1 MRILMA
7 TTNEGKIKELEQIL
21 GDEGL
26 EVTGLGTMAAAE
38 DIENGSTFVENALL
52 KARYYHRVSGLP
64 TIADDSGLE
73 VEALGG
79 APGLYSARYGGPDAT
94 DGDRLIKLLEEMAA
108 VPPEERGARFVC
120 AAAIVWEGGERIFE
134 DEARGFVTDGPR
146 GEGGFGYD
154 PIFYYPPLEKTFA
167 ELTPVEKAEMSH
179 RARAFRRLAGW
190 LRQTGA
196 LDTIKTGGRIM
207 NSTA

>member
-1 MRILMA
+1 MA